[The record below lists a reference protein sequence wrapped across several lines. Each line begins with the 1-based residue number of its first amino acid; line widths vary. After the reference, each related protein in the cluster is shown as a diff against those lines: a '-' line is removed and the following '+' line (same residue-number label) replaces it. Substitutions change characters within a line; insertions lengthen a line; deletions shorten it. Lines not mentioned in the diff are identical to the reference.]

1 VSRPH
6 DYITFFCTVGF
17 VIANLFGLALWVFG
31 LFRTGLRFFY
41 LLIVSALLG
50 VALSTINVFIYYDP
64 QFMPG
69 LLGPRVFVVFFYC
82 YIWLLLFQ
90 FVLSL
95 IGATFMVRWMSRA
108 LTTHDEHPK
117 V

>member
-1 VSRPH
+1 VFRPH
-6 DYITFFCTVGF
+6 DYITFFCTGGF
-17 VIANLFGLALWVFG
+17 VIANLFSLVLWVFG

-50 VALSTINVFIYYDP
+50 VALSAINVFIYYDP

-69 LLGPRVFVVFFYC
+69 LLGPRVFIVFFYC

-95 IGATFMVRWMSRA
+95 IGATFMVRYISRS
-108 LTTHDEHPK
+108 LPTHDERLK